1 MHFLLLD
8 FRNTG
13 KRVGINYWT
22 LSGLASDRATYFV
35 THEPGIKENLEEI
48 NATLFLHSQN
58 YVRNF
63 HILPEDFDGSR
74 HDLIPYLYMGI
85 GDSKLISNPFVICVD
100 SSYERL
106 MDNRS
111 EILTPYDNPFDTST
125 VKTLI
130 RLDPV

>member
-1 MHFLLLD
+1 MYFLLLD
-8 FRNTG
+8 YRNTG
-13 KRVGINYWT
+13 TRVGINFLI
-22 LSGLASDRATYFV
+22 LSGLTSDDSTYYV
-35 THEPGIKENLEEI
+35 TSEPGIKEKLEEI

-63 HILPEDFDGSR
+63 QMLPEDFKGSK
-74 HDLIPYLYMGI
+74 HDLIPYLYERV
-85 GDSKLISNPFVICVD
+85 SKTKLLSNPFVICVD
-100 SSYERL
+100 SSFERL
-106 MDNRS
+106 MDNRN